1 MKCLLHPKGI
11 HSGFRGGGAGGE
23 GEVIENIEK
32 AQYKKEKEM
41 YSYTKEKNQK

>member
-1 MKCLLHPKGI
+1 MFVTSQGHTLRI
-11 HSGFRGGGAGGE
+11 QRG

-41 YSYTKEKNQK
+41 YSYIKEKNQK